1 MFQGGKT
8 VRTHLGL
15 VLLATGVLSLSLTP
29 LVAVAETGDVKKLQE
44 SLRDKGY
51 DPGPIDGVMGSRTRH
66 AIGQYQTA
74 ESLPATGHLNRETA
88 GKLGVGPESEGGE
101 FKGAGKEVGQGGKE
115 LGHEM
120 KAGKPV
126 AGAKEMG
133 IGIGR
138 AGKKFG
144 KGMAKAVSPESDRA
158 DREKKKQKERKP

>member
-1 MFQGGKT
+1 MFQVGKT
-8 VRTHLGL
+8 VRNHLGL
-15 VLLATGVLSLSLTP
+15 VLLATGVLSLSLVP
-29 LVAVAETGDVKKLQE
+29 RIAAAGAGDVKKVQE

-74 ESLPATGHLNRETA
+74 ESLPATGHLNRQTA

-101 FKGAGKEVGQGGKE
+101 FKGSGKEVGRGGKE
-115 LGHEM
+115 FGHEM
-120 KAGKPV
+120 KEGKPV
-126 AGAKEMG
+126 AAGKEMG

-144 KGMAKAVSPESDRA
+144 KGVAKSVSPDSDRA
-158 DREKKKQKERKP
+158 DREKKNQ

>member
-1 MFQGGKT
+1 MFQVGKT

-15 VLLATGVLSLSLTP
+15 VLLATGVSTLSLTP
-29 LVAVAETGDVKKLQE
+29 PVAAAETGDVKKVQE

-51 DPGPIDGVMGSRTRH
+51 DPGPIDGVMGSKTRH

-74 ESLPATGHLNRETA
+74 QSLPSTGRLNQETA

-101 FKGAGKEVGQGGKE
+101 FKGAGKEVGRGGKE
-115 LGHEM
+115 FGHEM
-120 KAGKPV
+120 KQGKPV
-126 AGAKEMG
+126 AAGKEMG

-144 KGMAKAVSPESDRA
+144 KGVSKAVSPESDRA
-158 DREKKKQKERKP
+158 DREKKQQ